1 VAVVAEVA
9 VSADGAWRVDRI
21 VCAVDC
27 GVAVNPLGI
36 RAQVEGSVAWALSAL
51 STEITL
57 KAGRVEQ
64 SNYGDLPI
72 LRLRD
77 MPRVET
83 HIVESDAAPT
93 GMGEPPVPVTAAA
106 VANAL
111 SAASGRRVRR
121 LPVRVPDLKGA

>member
-1 VAVVAEVA
+1 M
-9 VSADGAWRVDRI
+9 
-21 VCAVDC
+21 CAVDC
-27 GVAVNPLGI
+27 GVAVNPMGI

-64 SNYGDLPI
+64 GDYNDFPI
-72 LRLRD
+72 LRFRD

-83 HIVESDAAPT
+83 HIVESDAPPS
-93 GMGEPPVPVTAAA
+93 GMGEPPVPVTTAA

-111 SAASGRRVRR
+111 SSAAGRRIRS
-121 LPVRVPDLKGA
+121 LPVRAEDLKGA